1 MQKKKGSKTMPKVF
15 KRVLLLLTVASLLL
29 ISLCG
34 CAGDTD
40 NGKKDPSSAQSDE
53 LSDGSSVTVGIAQ
66 DLDSLDPH
74 RALNAGTSEVM
85 FNIFEGLMKASP
97 DGGVIPAVASDYEIS
112 PDGKTYTFTLREGVT
127 FHNGNA
133 VTLEDVLY
141 SLKRCAG
148 SESDGTP
155 LIAAFS
161 NVADIAA
168 DDRGRVVITLTEPSL
183 EFLNATTA
191 AIIPQGTGDSQAT
204 APVGT
209 GPFSFVSYM
218 PQNSMEMVRYEGY
231 WGTAPKLEK
240 VTFKIITDVNTLV
253 MGLNGGTLDMVIHLP
268 NTVAAEVQNNFTV
281 LEDTMKL
288 VQALYINNSVKP
300 FDDVRVRQAMYYAI
314 NVPEVI
320 DFVCDGAGVP
330 TGTSMYPAFT
340 KYFVPELAHKYQQDL
355 TKAKQLL
362 ADAGY
367 PNGFEMTITV
377 PGNYEQHVDT
387 GLVLSQQLAA
397 IGITANVQE
406 VAWETWVSDVYK
418 GSQFEGTVSGIA
430 ASNMTAREMLE
441 RYTTGHSKNFIKFSN
456 QEFDDVV
463 SRAMTTMDMD
473 EQVTLYKRAQEIL
486 NEQAASLWLQD
497 LCDLVVMDPKLDGM
511 TFYATYVL
519 DMSTI
524 YYK

>member
-1 MQKKKGSKTMPKVF
+1 MPNYL
-15 KRVLLLLTVASLLL
+15 KRALSLLTAAMLL
-29 ISLCG
+29 ISLCA

-40 NGKKDPSSAQSDE
+40 NSKDEQPSAESGE

-74 RALNAGTSEVM
+74 RALSAGTSEVL

-97 DGGVIPAVASDYEIS
+97 DGGVIPAVASDYEMS
-112 PDGKTYTFTLREGVT
+112 ADGTTYTFTLREGVT
-127 FHNGNA
+127 FHNGNT
-133 VTLEDVLY
+133 VTLDDVLY
-141 SLKRCAG
+141 SLNRCAG
-148 SESDGTP
+148 SESDGAP

-161 NVADIAA
+161 NVESISS
-168 DDRGRVVITLTEPSL
+168 DDQGRVVVTLTEPSL
-183 EFLNATTA
+183 EFLNAMTA
-191 AIIPQGTGDSQAT
+191 AIIPKDSGSAQAT

-231 WGTAPKLEK
+231 WGKAAHLEK

-253 MGLNGGTLDMVIHLP
+253 LGINGGTLDMVIHLP
-268 NTVAAEVQNNFTV
+268 NTAAPEIQNGYTV
-281 LEDTMKL
+281 LTDTMKL
-288 VQALYINNSVKP
+288 VQALYLNNDVKP

-314 NVPEVI
+314 NVPEI
-320 DFVCDGAGVP
+320 IQFVCDGAGVP

-340 KYFVPELAHKYQQDL
+340 KYFVPELAEKYQQDL
-355 TKAKQLL
+355 EKAKQLL
-362 ADAGY
+362 AD
-367 PNGFEMTITV
+367 
-377 PGNYEQHVDT
+377 Q
-387 GLVLSQQLAA
+387 LSKV
-397 IGITANVQE
+397 GITAQVQE

-418 GSQFEGTVSGIA
+418 GRQFEGTVSGIA

-441 RYTTGHSKNFIKFSN
+441 RYTTEHSKNFINFSDA
-456 QEFDDVV
+456 EFDDVV
-463 SRAMTTMDMD
+463 ARAMTTMDMD
-473 EQVTLYKRAQEIL
+473 EQVALYKRAQEIL
-486 NEQAASLWLQD
+486 CEQAGSLWLQD
-497 LCDLVVMDPKLDGM
+497 LCDLVVLRPQLDGM